1 MIENKSAAIMAEIT
15 KAVIGKNDI
24 VEKILMAVLA
34 GGLIF
39 AAAQFLQVLVTGYH
53 CLTGVLVRTVDADG
67 IIFVQQGLAVCCG
80 QLCGYL

>member
-34 GGLIF
+34 GGH
-39 AAAQFLQVLVTGYH
+39 VLDGRYPSVWEKLPWH
-53 CLTGVLVRTVDADG
+53 WASRVLSPERKNRM
-67 IIFVQQGLAVCCG
+67 
-80 QLCGYL
+80 

>member
-34 GGLIF
+34 GGH
-39 AAAQFLQVLVTGYH
+39 VLM
-53 CLTGVLVRTVDADG
+53 
-67 IIFVQQGLAVCCG
+67 
-80 QLCGYL
+80 

>member
-34 GGLIF
+34 GGH
-39 AAAQFLQVLVTGYH
+39 VLMEDIP
-53 CLTGVLVRTVDADG
+53 GVGKTTMALRLSMSVSIPG
-67 IIFVQQGLAVCCG
+67 SG
-80 QLCGYL
+80 QKRQ